1 MEITMTHLRILIALL
16 ALAFSSHS
24 FAAGQTYNQQ
34 LFENLVSQ
42 GKTVVVHIHADW
54 CGTCKAQ
61 DVQINA
67 AINNT
72 EFKDVTFLEVDYDGQ
87 RKSVTFFKAKIQS
100 TIIIFKNGK
109 EIDRSATEREA
120 AELQAFLKKAL

>member
-1 MEITMTHLRILIALL
+1 MTQLKNFFALL
-16 ALAFSSHS
+16 ALILSTQV

-34 LFENLVSQ
+34 VFENLISQ
-42 GKTVVVHIHADW
+42 GKTVIVHIHADW

-67 AINNT
+67 AMNT
-72 EFKDVTFLEVDYDGQ
+72 AEFKDVTFLEVDYDGQ
-87 RKSVTFFKAKIQS
+87 RKVVTFFKAKIQS

-109 EIDRSATEREA
+109 EIDRSATERDA
-120 AELQAFLKKAL
+120 PELQAFLKKAL

>member
-1 MEITMTHLRILIALL
+1 MTKTWIHCVFLTMALL
-16 ALAFSSHS
+16 STQV

-34 LFENLVSQ
+34 VFENLISQ

-67 AINNT
+67 AINNAA
-72 EFKDVTFLEVDYDGQ
+72 FKDVTFLEVDYDDQ
-87 RKSVTFFKAKIQS
+87 RKSVTFFKTKIQS

-109 EIDRSATEREA
+109 EIDRSAMEREA
-120 AELQAFLKKAL
+120 AELQTFLKKAL

>member
-1 MEITMTHLRILIALL
+1 MTQLKNFFALL
-16 ALAFSSHS
+16 ALILSTQV

-34 LFENLVSQ
+34 VFENLVSQ
-42 GKTVVVHIHADW
+42 GKTVIVHIHADW

-61 DVQINA
+61 DMQINA
-67 AINNT
+67 AMNAA

-87 RKSVTFFKAKIQS
+87 RKAVTFFKAKIQS

-109 EIDRSATEREA
+109 EIDRSATERDA
-120 AELQAFLKKAL
+120 PELQAFLKKAL

>member
-1 MEITMTHLRILIALL
+1 MTQLKNFFALL
-16 ALAFSSHS
+16 TLILSTQV

-34 LFENLVSQ
+34 VFENLVSQ
-42 GKTVVVHIHADW
+42 GKTVIVHIHADW

-67 AINNT
+67 AMNAA

-87 RKSVTFFKAKIQS
+87 RKAVTFFKAKIQS

-109 EIDRSATEREA
+109 EIDRSATERDA
-120 AELQAFLKKAL
+120 PELQAFLKKAL

>member
-1 MEITMTHLRILIALL
+1 MTQLKNFLALL
-16 ALAFSSHS
+16 ALILSTQV

-34 LFENLVSQ
+34 VFENLVSQ
-42 GKTVVVHIHADW
+42 GKTVIVHIHADW

-67 AINNT
+67 AMNAA

-87 RKSVTFFKAKIQS
+87 RKAVTFFKAKIQS

-109 EIDRSATEREA
+109 EIDRSATERDA
-120 AELQAFLKKAL
+120 PELQAFLKKAL

>member
-1 MEITMTHLRILIALL
+1 MTQLKNFFALL
-16 ALAFSSHS
+16 ALILSTQV

-34 LFENLVSQ
+34 VFENLVSQ
-42 GKTVVVHIHADW
+42 GKTVIVHIHADW

-67 AINNT
+67 AMNAA

-87 RKSVTFFKAKIQS
+87 RKAVTFFKAKIQS

-109 EIDRSATEREA
+109 EIDRSATERDA
-120 AELQAFLKKAL
+120 TELQAFLKKAL

>member
-1 MEITMTHLRILIALL
+1 MTHLRNLIALL
-16 ALAFSSHS
+16 ALAFSSQS

-34 LFENLVSQ
+34 VFENLISQ

-67 AINNT
+67 AINNAA
-72 EFKDVTFLEVDYDGQ
+72 FKDVTFLEVDYDDQ

-109 EIDRSATEREA
+109 EIDRSATERDA
-120 AELQAFLKKAL
+120 PELQAFLKKAL

>member
-1 MEITMTHLRILIALL
+1 MIKTWIHCALL
-16 ALAFSSHS
+16 TMALLSTQV

-34 LFENLVSQ
+34 VFENLISQ

-67 AINNT
+67 AMNAA

>member
-1 MEITMTHLRILIALL
+1 MTQLKNFITLL
-16 ALAFSSHS
+16 ALMLSTQV

-34 LFENLVSQ
+34 VFENLVSQ
-42 GKTVVVHIHADW
+42 GKTVIVHIHADW

-67 AINNT
+67 AINAAD
-72 EFKDVTFLEVDYDGQ
+72 FKDVTFLEVDYDGQ
-87 RKSVTFFKAKIQS
+87 RKAVNFFKTKIQS

-109 EIDRSATEREA
+109 EIDRSVAEREA
-120 AELQAFLKKAL
+120 PELQAFLKKAL

>member
-1 MEITMTHLRILIALL
+1 MTQLKNFFALL
-16 ALAFSSHS
+16 TLILSTQV

-34 LFENLVSQ
+34 VFENLVSQ
-42 GKTVVVHIHADW
+42 GKTVIVHIHADW

-67 AINNT
+67 AMNAA

-87 RKSVTFFKAKIQS
+87 RKVVTFFKAKIQS

-109 EIDRSATEREA
+109 EIDRSATERDA
-120 AELQAFLKKAL
+120 PELQAFLKKAL

>member
-1 MEITMTHLRILIALL
+1 MTQLKNFLALL
-16 ALAFSSHS
+16 ALILSTQV

-34 LFENLVSQ
+34 AFENLVSQ
-42 GKTVVVHIHADW
+42 GKTVIVHIHADW

-67 AINNT
+67 AMNAA

-87 RKSVTFFKAKIQS
+87 RKAVTFFKAKIQS

-109 EIDRSATEREA
+109 EIDRSATERDA
-120 AELQAFLKKAL
+120 PELQAFLKKAL

>member
-1 MEITMTHLRILIALL
+1 MTQLKNFFALL
-16 ALAFSSHS
+16 ALILSTQV

-34 LFENLVSQ
+34 VFENLISQ
-42 GKTVVVHIHADW
+42 GKTVIVHIHADW

-67 AINNT
+67 AMNT
-72 EFKDVTFLEVDYDGQ
+72 AEFKDVTFLEVDYDGK
-87 RKSVTFFKAKIQS
+87 RKVVTFFKAKIQS

-109 EIDRSATEREA
+109 EIDRSATERDA
-120 AELQAFLKKAL
+120 TELQAFLKKAL

>member
-1 MEITMTHLRILIALL
+1 MTQLKNFFALL
-16 ALAFSSHS
+16 ALILSTQV

-34 LFENLVSQ
+34 VFENLVSQ
-42 GKTVVVHIHADW
+42 GKTVIVHIHADW

-67 AINNT
+67 AMNAA

-109 EIDRSATEREA
+109 EIDRSATERDA
-120 AELQAFLKKAL
+120 PELQAFLKKAL

>member
-1 MEITMTHLRILIALL
+1 MTQLKNFFALL
-16 ALAFSSHS
+16 ALILSTQV

-34 LFENLVSQ
+34 VFENLVSQ
-42 GKTVVVHIHADW
+42 GKTVIVHIHADW

-67 AINNT
+67 AMNAA

-87 RKSVTFFKAKIQS
+87 RKAVTFFKAKIQS

-109 EIDRSATEREA
+109 EIDRSATERDA
-120 AELQAFLKKAL
+120 PELQAFLKKAL

>member
-1 MEITMTHLRILIALL
+1 MTKTWMRCAFLMMALL
-16 ALAFSSHS
+16 STQV
-24 FAAGQTYNQQ
+24 FAAGRIYNQQ
-34 LFENLVSQ
+34 VFENLISQ

-67 AINNT
+67 AMNAA

-109 EIDRSATEREA
+109 EIDRSATERDA
-120 AELQAFLKKAL
+120 PELQAFLKKAL

>member
-1 MEITMTHLRILIALL
+1 MTKTWMRYVLLTMALL
-16 ALAFSSHS
+16 SSQV
-24 FAAGQTYNQQ
+24 FAAGRIYNQQ
-34 LFENLVSQ
+34 VFENLISQ

-61 DVQINA
+61 DVQINSAMNA
-67 AINNT
+67 A

-109 EIDRSATEREA
+109 EIDRSAMEREA

>member
-1 MEITMTHLRILIALL
+1 MTSSILKSLCTLCLL
-16 ALAFSSHS
+16 VLSTQSL
-24 FAAGQTYNQQ
+24 AAGETYNQKT
-34 LFENLVSQ
+34 FESLVSQ

-67 AINNT
+67 AIHT
-72 EFKDVTFLEVDYDGQ
+72 ADFKDVTFLEVDYDGQ
-87 RKSVTFFKAKIQS
+87 RKAVNFLNTKIQS

-109 EIDRSATEREA
+109 EIARSVAERDA
-120 AELQAFLKKAL
+120 PELQAFLKKAL

>member
-1 MEITMTHLRILIALL
+1 MTQLKNFFALL
-16 ALAFSSHS
+16 ALILSTQV

-34 LFENLVSQ
+34 VFENLVSQ
-42 GKTVVVHIHADW
+42 SKTVIVHIHADW

-67 AINNT
+67 AMNAA

-87 RKSVTFFKAKIQS
+87 RKAVTFFKAKIQS

-109 EIDRSATEREA
+109 EIDRSATERDA
-120 AELQAFLKKAL
+120 PELQAFLKKAL

>member
-1 MEITMTHLRILIALL
+1 MTKTWMRYVLLTMALL
-16 ALAFSSHS
+16 SSQV
-24 FAAGQTYNQQ
+24 FAAGRIYNQQ
-34 LFENLVSQ
+34 VFENLISQ

-67 AINNT
+67 AMNAA

-109 EIDRSATEREA
+109 EKDRSAMEREA

>member
-1 MEITMTHLRILIALL
+1 MTPLKTLIALF
-16 ALAFSSHS
+16 ALAISTQV

-34 LFENLVSQ
+34 VFENLISQ

-67 AINNT
+67 AMNT
-72 EFKDVTFLEVDYDGQ
+72 AEFKDVTFLEVDYDGQ

>member
-1 MEITMTHLRILIALL
+1 MTQLKNFFALL
-16 ALAFSSHS
+16 ALILSTQV

-34 LFENLVSQ
+34 VFENLISQ
-42 GKTVVVHIHADW
+42 GKTVIVHIHADW

-67 AINNT
+67 AMNAA

-87 RKSVTFFKAKIQS
+87 RKAVTFFKAKIQS

-109 EIDRSATEREA
+109 EIDRSATERDA
-120 AELQAFLKKAL
+120 PELQAFLKKAL

>member
-1 MEITMTHLRILIALL
+1 MTTIKTLIALL
-16 ALAFSSHS
+16 SLAISTQV
-24 FAAGQTYNQQ
+24 FAAGRTYNQQ
-34 LFENLVSQ
+34 EFETLVSQ

-67 AINNT
+67 AMNAA

>member
-1 MEITMTHLRILIALL
+1 MTTMKTLIALL
-16 ALAFSSHS
+16 ALAISTQV
-24 FAAGQTYNQQ
+24 FAAGRTYNQQ
-34 LFENLVSQ
+34 EFETLVNQ

-67 AINNT
+67 AINAAD
-72 EFKDVTFLEVDYDGQ
+72 FKDVTFLEVDYDGQ
-87 RKSVTFFKAKIQS
+87 RKAVNFFKTKIQS

-109 EIDRSATEREA
+109 EIDRSVAEREA
-120 AELQAFLKKAL
+120 PELQAFLKKAL

>member
-1 MEITMTHLRILIALL
+1 MTKTWMRYVLLTMALL
-16 ALAFSSHS
+16 SSQV
-24 FAAGQTYNQQ
+24 FAAGRIYNQQ
-34 LFENLVSQ
+34 VFENLISQ

-67 AINNT
+67 AMNAA

-109 EIDRSATEREA
+109 EIDRSAMEREA

>member
-1 MEITMTHLRILIALL
+1 MTPLKTLIALF
-16 ALAFSSHS
+16 ALAISTQV
-24 FAAGQTYNQQ
+24 FAAGPTYNQQ
-34 LFENLVSQ
+34 VFENLISQ

-67 AINNT
+67 AMKT
-72 EFKDVTFLEVDYDGQ
+72 AEFKDVTFLEVDYDGQ